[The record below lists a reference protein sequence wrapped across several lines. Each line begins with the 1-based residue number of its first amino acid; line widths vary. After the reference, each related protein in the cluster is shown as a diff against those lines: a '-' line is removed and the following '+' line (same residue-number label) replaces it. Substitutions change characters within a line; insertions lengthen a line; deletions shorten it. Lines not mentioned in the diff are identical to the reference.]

1 MKKIKTNCCDSKK
14 RRIRNYKQKLRQNN
28 RKYTQINK
36 EWKKKNNR
44 KLIG

>member
-1 MKKIKTNCCDSKK
+1 M
-14 RRIRNYKQKLRQNN
+14 NYKQKLRQNN